1 MDNRRKVGFNT
12 SIKELFN
19 TCDPNVRA
27 QVLSEGPIFD
37 LVKGDRIE
45 EFLPKP
51 TLKNSGSNFLFIFV
65 CARLFLEMTE
75 CSRTTN

>member
-1 MDNRRKVGFNT
+1 MDNRHKV
-12 SIKELFN
+12 EFN

-45 EFLPKP
+45 ELLTKPIVKAIFSSMLFVLDYFLKLPNP
-51 TLKNSGSNFLFIFV
+51 PGQQ
-65 CARLFLEMTE
+65 
-75 CSRTTN
+75 TNENPVRAMI

>member
-1 MDNRRKVGFNT
+1 MDHRRKVGFNT

-45 EFLPKP
+45 EFLTKP
-51 TLKNSGSNFLFIFV
+51 IVKANFSSILFALDYFLK
-65 CARLFLEMTE
+65 
-75 CSRTTN
+75 